1 MYCTSKGFL
10 LTDDGQLV
18 NARCPTETGVP
29 CAMWSCTRAMCQVAE
44 ILVPRAPC
52 CTQVIYRQSKA
63 GRQLQTQADFP
74 PVDLLRTSA
83 FVLSSP
89 PAAAKKPAHP
99 QKDELFIDR
108 ANDEL
113 FIDETTPRTPE
124 SLRQTLQRLHRLGE
138 LSPLSRVLSLRA
150 RDVQEALASA
160 HPSHPCVPS
169 TPGPALESSQP
180 APPLCDDQ
188 GLVQAHVVDG
198 ETHLCEGRKT
208 ESRVSCHPPSSGCQ
222 LPQRILSS
230 SLPVAF

>member
-108 ANDEL
+108 AKDEL

-138 LSPLSRVLSLRA
+138 LSPLSRIQSLPP
-150 RDVQEALASA
+150 RDAQDALASA
-160 HPSHPCVPS
+160 HPCAPS
-169 TPGPALESSQP
+169 TFGPALESSQP
-180 APPLCDDQ
+180 PPPLCDDQ
-188 GLVQAHVVDG
+188 DLAQAHVVDG
-198 ETHLCEGRKT
+198 ETLMRYGWHKT
-208 ESRVSCHPPSSGCQ
+208 ESLVSCPSPASGVCQ
-222 LPQRILSS
+222 LPVRILSS